1 MIHIHLDPVGGV
13 AGDMFI
19 AAMLHALPN
28 LETPMVAAIRAAGLP
43 NDVSV
48 QIQHFQDFALT
59 GLRFLVDEPE
69 PAPNRSV
76 VTPSD
81 SHDHRAFADILA
93 ALMSSA
99 LDVNVRDRAI
109 EIYTRLAEVEGQ
121 IHGVATPDVSFH
133 ELGGWDSIADIVGAA
148 FLIESCGAA
157 SWSIGSL
164 PKGSGL
170 VKTAHGPL
178 PVPSPATARLLEG
191 FAWHDDGRPGERVT
205 PTGAAILR
213 NLNCADALPPGGQR
227 LSASGYGFG
236 MRRFMGMSNTLRVM
250 VFDDR
255 QISGLVREEV
265 AVVTF
270 ELDDQTA
277 EDIALAIGHL
287 RDMEG
292 VMDVLQ
298 MPAYGKKGRLMTHIQ
313 LLCAPR
319 VLEGVLA
326 ACFGQTGT
334 LGIRYHIAQ
343 RAILPREEIAVALD
357 DAAMRVKV
365 AQRPGGS
372 FTAKLE
378 SDDLQGSRAATRAQ
392 RARMRHEAERLAL
405 AKKATEK

>member
-1 MIHIHLDPVGGV
+1 
-13 AGDMFI
+13 MFI

-213 NLNCADALPPGGQR
+213 HLNCADALPPGGLR

>member
-1 MIHIHLDPVGGV
+1 MHIHLDPVGGV

-19 AAMLHALPN
+19 AALLHAFPH
-28 LETPMVAAIRAAGLP
+28 LEAPMIAAIRAAGLP
-43 NDVSV
+43 KDIGM
-48 QIQHFQDFALT
+48 QIQPFQDFALT
-59 GLRFLVDEPE
+59 GLRFLVSEPP
-69 PAPNRSV
+69 PAANRSV
-76 VTPSD
+76 

-93 ALMSSA
+93 ALTSSA
-99 LDVNVRDRAI
+99 LDRNVRDRAI
-109 EIYTRLAEVEGQ
+109 DMYTRLAEVEGQ
-121 IHGVATPDVSFH
+121 IHGVATQDVSFH
-133 ELGGWDSIADIVGAA
+133 ELGGWDSIADMAGAA

-164 PKGSGL
+164 PKGSGM

-205 PTGAAILR
+205 PTGAAIVR
-213 NLNCADALPPGGQR
+213 HLNCGDTLPPGGQR

-236 MRRFMGMSNTLRVM
+236 TRRFMGMSNTLRVM

-255 QISGLVREEV
+255 QISGLVREEI
-265 AVVTF
+265 AVIMF

-277 EDIALAIGHL
+277 EDIAFAMGHL
-287 RDMEG
+287 REMEG

-298 MPAYGKKGRLMTHIQ
+298 MPAYGKKGRLMTHLQ
-313 LLCAPR
+313 LLCAPS
-319 VLEGVLA
+319 VLEAVLA
-326 ACFGQTGT
+326 ACFSQTGT

-343 RAILPREEIAVALD
+343 RAILPREEIAVSVD
-357 DAAMRVKV
+357 DVAMRVKV
-365 AQRPGGS
+365 AQRPGGD

-378 SDDLQGSRAATRAQ
+378 SDDLQNSRAATRAQ
-392 RARMRHEAERLAL
+392 RERIRHDAQRVAL